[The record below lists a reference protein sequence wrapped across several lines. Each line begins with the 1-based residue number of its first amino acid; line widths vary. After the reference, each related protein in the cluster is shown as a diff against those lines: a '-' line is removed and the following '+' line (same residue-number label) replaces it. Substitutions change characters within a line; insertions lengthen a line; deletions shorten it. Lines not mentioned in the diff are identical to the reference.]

1 MLRAAIIADDF
12 TGANATGILLKK
24 KGLEVTTLLRPSHD
38 LEQIDAE
45 VVSISTNSRGMSAEE
60 AYEQVYEA
68 AKTVLERTPY
78 IAKRIDSTL
87 RGNLGAEI
95 DAVLD
100 AAGQEYK
107 AVVVPV
113 YPKSG
118 RICVGGYLLVNGT
131 PLQLTEVAKDPKCP
145 IRSSNVKEL
154 ISLQTKRA
162 VANIKLDVVAAGK
175 EAIAEAFSQIEE
187 NIVVFDA
194 VTDDDIENIA
204 SALSCQEKVICVD
217 PGPFTAAFMDQK
229 LGFQK
234 QDSVFLILGSV
245 SELTTAQLNYLLK
258 RKEAYIYKISVPDI
272 LSDQEAATKRCLEAL
287 DQHYKPG
294 LIMGITTKG
303 DTADVLDLQSYSMKA
318 QCELEDVSN
327 RINRTLS
334 HVSYLFLKDK
344 PFKSIYITG
353 GDTALAFFDV
363 LGINEFTVKSEVLP
377 LAVHGTAKVDDRLYN
392 VVTKGGLVGS
402 EDALYEIVNY
412 LESLRKGEQEP

>member
-45 VVSISTNSRGMSAEE
+45 VVSISTNSRGISAEE

-175 EAIAEAFSQIEE
+175 EAIAEAFSQI
-187 NIVVFDA
+187 
-194 VTDDDIENIA
+194 
-204 SALSCQEKVICVD
+204 
-217 PGPFTAAFMDQK
+217 
-229 LGFQK
+229 
-234 QDSVFLILGSV
+234 
-245 SELTTAQLNYLLK
+245 
-258 RKEAYIYKISVPDI
+258 
-272 LSDQEAATKRCLEAL
+272 
-287 DQHYKPG
+287 
-294 LIMGITTKG
+294 
-303 DTADVLDLQSYSMKA
+303 
-318 QCELEDVSN
+318 
-327 RINRTLS
+327 
-334 HVSYLFLKDK
+334 
-344 PFKSIYITG
+344 
-353 GDTALAFFDV
+353 
-363 LGINEFTVKSEVLP
+363 
-377 LAVHGTAKVDDRLYN
+377 
-392 VVTKGGLVGS
+392 
-402 EDALYEIVNY
+402 
-412 LESLRKGEQEP
+412 